1 MKKIL
6 QLTMICLMAVF
17 GLLPLAQAQTVW
29 DGTADISWY
38 DATETSFDISTP
50 EQLAGVAQLMTSQTT
65 NFSGITLNLTADIW
79 LNADNDSTYN
89 WVPIGGDAT
98 ASGEATNNSSAYAFS
113 GTFNGHGHTIYNMYC
128 EKTAYFQAGLFG
140 CVQYPCTID
149 SLILVNPVVKA
160 KGMSGTLIGY
170 TLNSGNVYV
179 SNCMAINCRVVA
191 AGGNNNG
198 GLLGGNW
205 QMQDGSNW
213 TYFTNCA
220 VTGYLS
226 GKYIGGIAG
235 NSQKVNTTNVYFA
248 GTIDPV
254 PDGSTMK
261 YGGILAHADNG
272 KYSLTNSYSDVST
285 TYSSGKSGTVLSDE
299 NMQTESFVSALGDA
313 FKMDVGINN
322 GFPVLSF
329 VPGVSPAAITVCQ
342 NESVTLTAVGYDSY
356 LWNTG
361 ATTASITVSPS
372 STTTYTMTGTA
383 NGVSVTHTATVTTI
397 QQTPVTATVAASS
410 DGQVHGIVTPETT
423 TVPCGSGDEV
433 TLMVYPDDGWRVASV
448 YVNDSLVYGEFTYG
462 STPITIISEG
472 LSTNV
477 VINLTDALTCTHVHN
492 LAVSNVNGT
501 NATVTWTAHD
511 NGELSEYHVI
521 VREVATEIEWE
532 YTTQD
537 LSYLLTGLSENT
549 SYRVGVYTFC
559 TDGYGSDTVYKN
571 FVTPCNSPVPVT
583 VGEGTSSTQG
593 NYFPTQTYYN
603 YSYTQQIIPASQL
616 NNEAQDFS
624 ALAFQYFLSTS
635 LTRNL
640 DIYLAHVPDS
650 LNLSA
655 GWILPSEDNGITF
668 TQVYS
673 GQTALNNSGAD
684 YWFEFPFNQNF
695 AYNGTD
701 NILVAVLDHTGSYS
715 NSSNKFYTHSD
726 ANTTNMSRY
735 VYRDASTYDPFNP
748 DAGGTL
754 SSNVNNIRFIYCD
767 MSSCI
772 RPNTLAVDNV
782 DAYSAEISWF
792 NPNSTQN
799 AEVEYRA
806 VGDEDWIP
814 SGMITGSSYT
824 IYGLEG
830 NTVYQVRVRAICG
843 NNEESIPTE
852 AVSFRTECEPI
863 MEIPYVQNFDGDD
876 HYGSGEDAYIYC
888 WDRYTNNASSP
899 VYYSTSSSAHSLSGM
914 LRFDDGSN
922 VVNIAIMPK
931 VDESISLSE
940 LEVSFWVKNTSASST
955 AILELGVMTD
965 KDDPTTFET
974 LDTIHPQVVNQYNL
988 IEYSMENYT
997 GSGQYIAFRASN
1009 GNGGNNLRLDDV
1021 TLDYIPVCAHPVDL
1035 VVDETTSESVTI
1047 HWSEVGSAT
1056 SWFVEYGPIGFEP
1069 GDGTVETADDTTH
1082 TVYGLTP
1089 NTEYDIYVW
1098 SDCGVGFV
1106 STPISASFRT
1116 DCGPIVNLP
1125 YSEDFETGLYNSGAQ
1140 ENYILCWSRFAS
1152 DPAHYV
1158 YIPNSTTYS
1167 HSGTHY
1173 LDFHHTTNCYNI
1185 AIAPELDQSFDVSQ
1199 LMVNFWACRT
1209 GASGT
1214 LEVGVMTDK
1223 DDETTFVT
1231 IDTIDLSAMNT
1242 YAYAEQF
1249 VSLSSYQGTG
1259 KYIAFRVSYASS
1271 CGFYIDDVVIDY
1283 EPACSP
1289 VNNLE
1294 VSDISTSSALFSW
1307 TDGPFGTV
1315 DSYTLE
1321 YAESG
1326 TEAWI
1331 PVSNVTESPYLLGGL
1346 DYASYY
1352 DVRVRPNC
1360 DNTSTG
1366 DWQMIT
1372 FRTNCLVGGDVT
1384 IGDGTATNSYLPS
1397 YGLYNYSYTQQLFL
1411 AEEMGAPKNI
1421 ESVTFDMANYA
1432 VNRTYKI
1439 YLMHTSATSASD
1451 WIDASAAEL
1460 VFDTAQQLQAG
1471 LNTFQFSTPFY
1482 YNGADNLLLIVLDM
1496 TGSWQS
1502 GNTWRTHT
1510 APFTASRYIY
1520 QDASAYSTSS
1530 TPSSG
1535 SSSSTTARNNVIF
1548 GSPCDNTTTCV
1559 APNMNITAITSNSA
1573 TVNWVA
1579 GYQESAWEMEYRPLS
1594 DTNWISMGTVTSM
1607 SEVISGLNGNTAYK
1621 VRMRSLCDGDFS
1633 YWTEANFTTACGA
1646 FTVTE
1651 DDPWTEDFEGYTS
1664 ASLVCWETPV
1674 VYTSGSSFY
1683 PYVLRN
1689 YGEAAHSGG
1698 NTVEFKGYTNMLVLP
1713 EFTNDIHELRMSFW
1727 ATKFGSGTT
1736 NAMIGVIT
1744 DISDTSTFEPLMDAG
1759 VPGDRGSSSG
1769 GNGAFMGPFDFSGV
1783 QATSGRIALLYTGSN
1798 TSSGWN
1804 MDDFIVEIIPDCSAP
1819 AANSVT
1825 VGNVTDNSAEVSFTD
1840 GDASHSA
1847 WVIYYR
1853 PAGSENAWSSQNV
1866 TSTTGNALSGL
1877 TANTTYELYVVTL
1890 CNGVPGDDQTMTVTF
1905 TTTTLPTTLPYTTDF
1920 EDATDNIQWGILN
1933 GTQTNKWYIG
1943 TPTDASS
1950 DVNTTI
1956 GGSNGLY
1963 VSNDGGASNTYQ
1975 SGESRVYAYRDVLV
1989 PDGTTELVLSFDWK
2003 AQGGLYNY
2011 EFLRVYWLD
2020 PTVVTLTP
2028 GSNPPTV
2035 NGVNYDAAAQPGNYG
2050 PNHTE
2055 HWLSQ
2060 HNTWQ
2065 HQEMIISA
2073 DQFTEMGNG
2082 DRIYRLVFHWRNTN
2096 YNSNP
2101 PAAVDNIELRAITCA
2116 TPLDLFVS
2124 NIDDDNATVSWTG
2137 GADYYGVTITSAMGT
2152 DYQTTS
2158 GNSLTLTGL
2167 TPNTSY
2173 QVAVRAFCGT
2183 DSSMLSQPI
2192 NFTTT
2197 EAAPLN
2203 EPTVTTDAAT
2213 EITQTTAKLNGTISN
2228 PDNVTINTQGF
2239 EWKATNG
2246 GTYTGVVASG
2256 NPMTYTLT
2264 GLSPNM
2270 SITYRA
2276 FIVTSNGPH
2285 YGQEV
2290 VFNTLPEDIPEPC
2303 DAPTGLTATDIQS
2316 ESIAIGWDNASVVR
2330 WNVKYTPQ
2338 GGTSTTVTAS
2348 TNSYTISNLTPET
2361 EYQIQVQAVCEENN
2375 VSEWSA
2381 PISVTTLVGINSY
2394 LENSVTLYPNPA
2406 KEYVD
2411 IRVDGDVN
2419 VTGLEVYDVY
2429 GKVVRTV
2436 VGANN
2441 DSSIRINVSDLSA
2454 GMYFVRVTTEQGVV
2468 TKRFIR
2474 N

>member
-1 MKKIL
+1 MKQFL

-17 GLLPLAQAQTVW
+17 GSLPRAQAQTVW
-29 DGTADISWY
+29 NGTADVSWY

-50 EQLAGVAQLMTSQTT
+50 EQLAGVAALMTSQTT
-65 NFSGITLNLTADIW
+65 NFSGVTLNLTADIW

-98 ASGEATNNSSAYAFS
+98 ANEEATHNSSAYAFS
-113 GTFNGHGHTIYNMYC
+113 GVFNGHGHIIYNLYC
-128 EKTAYFQAGLFG
+128 EKTDYFQAGLFG

-191 AGGNNNG
+191 TGGNNNG

-205 QMQDGSNW
+205 QMQNGSYW

-261 YGGILAHADNG
+261 YGGVLAHADNG
-272 KYSLTNSYSDVST
+272 KFSLNNSYSDVAT

-299 NMQTESFVSALGDA
+299 TMQTEGFVTTLGYA

-329 VPGVSPAAITVCQ
+329 VPGISPAAITVCQ

-361 ATTASITVSPS
+361 ETTASIVVNPS
-372 STTTYTMTGTA
+372 ATTTYTMVGTA
-383 NGVSVTHTATVTTI
+383 NGVSVTHTATVTTL

-410 DGQVHGIVTPETT
+410 DGQVHGTVTPETT

-433 TLMVYPDDGWRVASV
+433 TLTVYPDDGWRVASV

-462 STPITIISEG
+462 STPIVVTSVG

-492 LAVSNVNGT
+492 LAVSNINGT

-511 NGELSEYHVI
+511 NGELSEYHV
-521 VREVATEIEWE
+521 VMREVATEAEWE

-537 LSYLLTGLSENT
+537 LSYMLTGLSENT
-549 SYRVGVYTFC
+549 AYRVGVYTVC

-571 FVTPCNSPVPVT
+571 FVTPCNSPIPVT
-583 VGEGTSSTQG
+583 VGEGTASTQG

-701 NILVAVLDHTGSYS
+701 NILVAVLDHTGSWS

-772 RPNTLAVDNV
+772 RPNTLAVGNV

-806 VGDEDWIP
+806 AGEEDWIP
-814 SGMITGSSYT
+814 SGMVTGSTYT
-824 IYGLEG
+824 IYGLDA

-863 MEIPYVQNFDGDD
+863 MDLPYVQNFDGDD
-876 HYGSGEDAYIYC
+876 NYGSGEDAYIYC

-899 VYYSTSSSAHSLSGM
+899 VYYSTSTSAHSLSGM

-940 LEVSFWVKNTSASST
+940 LEISFWVKNTSASST

-965 KDDPTTFET
+965 KNDPSTFET

-988 IEYSMENYT
+988 IEYSMENYM
-997 GSGQYIAFRASN
+997 GYGQYVAFRVSN
-1009 GNGGNNLRLDDV
+1009 GNAGHNFRLDDV

-1035 VVDETTSESVTI
+1035 VVDETTSETVTV
-1047 HWSEVGSAT
+1047 HWSEVGTAT
-1056 SWFVEYGPIGFEP
+1056 GWFVEYGPMGFEP
-1069 GDGTVETADDTTH
+1069 GEGTLETANDTTY
-1082 TVYGLTP
+1082 TVTGLNP
-1089 NTEYDIYVW
+1089 NTEYDLYVW

-1106 STPISASFRT
+1106 STSISTSFRT
-1116 DCGPIVNLP
+1116 ECGPIVELP
-1125 YSEDFETGLYNSGAQ
+1125 YSEDFETGIYSTSQ
-1140 ENYILCWSRFAS
+1140 DNYILCWSRFAS

-1223 DDETTFVT
+1223 DDDTTFEP

-1259 KYIAFRVSYASS
+1259 KYVAFRVSYASS

-1289 VNNLE
+1289 INDLE

-1326 TEAWI
+1326 TEAWTTVNNI
-1331 PVSNVTESPYLLGGL
+1331 AASPYLLGGL
-1346 DYASYY
+1346 DYATYY

-1360 DNTSTG
+1360 DNTSMG
-1366 DWQMIT
+1366 EWQTLT

-1384 IGDGTATNSYLPS
+1384 IGEGSSTNNYLPS
-1397 YGLYNYSYTQQLFL
+1397 YSFYKYSYTQQLFL

-1421 ESVTFDMANYA
+1421 ESVTFDLANFA

-1439 YLMHTSATSASD
+1439 YLMHTSATSLSS

-1460 VFDTAQQLQAG
+1460 VFDSSQQMQAG

-1482 YNGADNLLLIVLDM
+1482 YNGADNLLMIVLDM
-1496 TGSWQS
+1496 TGSYQS
-1502 GNTWRTHT
+1502 SPYNSWRTHT
-1510 APFTASRYIY
+1510 AFSNASRYIY
-1520 QDASAYSTSS
+1520 QDGSAYSTTSV
-1530 TPSSG
+1530 PSSAG
-1535 SSSSTTARNNVIF
+1535 TGTSSRNNVIF

-1651 DDPWTEDFEGYTS
+1651 DDPWSEDFEGYTS

-1825 VGNVTDNSAEVSFTD
+1825 VDNVTDNSAEVSFTD

-1847 WVIYYR
+1847 WVVYYR

-1877 TANTTYELYVVTL
+1877 TANTSYELYVVTL
-1890 CNGVPGDDQTMTVTF
+1890 CDGVPGDDQTMTVTF

-1920 EDATDNIQWGILN
+1920 EDATDNLQWGILN

-1943 TPTDASS
+1943 VPTDANS

-1956 GGSNGLY
+1956 GGANGLY
-1963 VSNDGGASNTYQ
+1963 ISNDGGASNTYQ
-1975 SGESRVYAYRDVLV
+1975 GSESRVYAYRDVLV
-1989 PDGTTELVLSFDWK
+1989 PDGTTELLLSFDWK

-2028 GSNPPTV
+2028 GNNPPTV

-2050 PNHTE
+2050 PDHTE

-2065 HQEMIISA
+2065 HQEMVISA
-2073 DQFTEMGNG
+2073 DQFTGMGNG
-2082 DRIYRLVFHWRNTN
+2082 DRIYRLVFHWRNTS
-2096 YNSNP
+2096 YNNNP

-2124 NIDDDNATVSWTG
+2124 NIDDHNATVYWTG
-2137 GADYYGVTITSAMGT
+2137 SADSYGVTITSATGT

-2192 NFTTT
+2192 TFTTA

-2203 EPTVTTDAAT
+2203 EPTVTTDAASD
-2213 EITQTTAKLNGTISN
+2213 ITQTTAKLNGTISN

-2256 NPMTYTLT
+2256 NPMSHTLT

-2276 FIVTSNGPH
+2276 FVVTANGPH
-2285 YGQEV
+2285 YGDEV
-2290 VFNTLPEDIPEPC
+2290 TFTTLPEDTPEPC
-2303 DAPTGLTATDIQS
+2303 DAPTGLSATDIQS
-2316 ESIAIGWDNASVVR
+2316 ESITVGWDNAPVLR
-2330 WNVKYTPQ
+2330 WKIQYGPQ
-2338 GGTSTTVTAS
+2338 GGTLSSATAT
-2348 TNSYTISNLTPET
+2348 TNSYTIANLTPET
-2361 EYQIQVQAVCEENN
+2361 AYEIQVQAVCEEGNE
-2375 VSEWSA
+2375 SEWSA
-2381 PISVTTLVGINSY
+2381 PIVVTTLVGINSY
-2394 LENSVTLYPNPA
+2394 LESNVTLYPNPA
-2406 KEYVD
+2406 KEFVD
-2411 IRVDGDVN
+2411 VRIDGDVN
-2419 VTGLEVYDVY
+2419 VTGMEVYDVY
-2429 GKVVRTV
+2429 GKLIRTV

-2441 DSSIRINVSDLSA
+2441 DSPLRINVSDFSA
-2454 GMYFVRVTTEQGVV
+2454 GMYFVRVTTEQGMV
-2468 TKRFIR
+2468 TKRFVKK
-2474 N
+2474 

>member
-17 GLLPLAQAQTVW
+17 GLLPLAQAQTIW
-29 DGTADISWY
+29 DGTADITWY
-38 DATETSFDISTP
+38 DATQTSFDISTP
-50 EQLAGVAQLMTSQTT
+50 EQLAGVAQLVNAGTT
-65 NFSGITLNLTADIW
+65 TFNGKTLNLTADIW
-79 LNADNDSTYN
+79 LNADNDSTNN
-89 WVPIGGDAT
+89 WVPIGGGSPT
-98 ASGEATNNSSAYAFS
+98 SESPETGNSFR
-113 GTFNGHGHTIYNMYC
+113 GNFNGHGHTIYNLYC
-128 EKTAYFQAGLFG
+128 DKGNTFHAGLF
-140 CVQYPCTID
+140 CRIQNPCTID
-149 SLILVNPVVKA
+149 SLVMVNPVLKSR
-160 KGMSGTLIGY
+160 GMMGCIAGFTRSGGHIYIRHCLVINARLEAPANGSPSNNNSACILGAAYDNTSGSNSYIQNCGATGTLTGY
-170 TLNSGNVYV
+170 YVAGICASGDH
-179 SNCMAINCRVVA
+179 SN
-191 AGGNNNG
+191 
-198 GLLGGNW
+198 L
-205 QMQDGSNW
+205 
-213 TYFTNCA
+213 TNC
-220 VTGYLS
+220 
-226 GKYIGGIAG
+226 
-235 NSQKVNTTNVYFA
+235 YFA
-248 GTIDPV
+248 GTLNDYA
-254 PDGSTMK
+254 SNH
-261 YGGILAHADNG
+261 GGMTAWG
-272 KYSLTNSYSDVST
+272 GVLTNCYSYTNVPAAAGKDGVSKTSAEMQSDSMII
-285 TYSSGKSGTVLSDE
+285 L
-299 NMQTESFVSALGDA
+299 LGDA
-313 FKMDVGINN
+313 FTIDPGVNN
-322 GFPVLSF
+322 GYPVLSYMF
-329 VPGVSPAAITVCQ
+329 GVQASNDILCAG
-342 NESVTLTAVGYDSY
+342 ESVTLTSYGYDSY
-356 LWNTG
+356 VWSNGQTS
-361 ATTASITVSPS
+361 ATFTDYPTT
-372 STTTYTMTGTA
+372 TTTYSVTGTLGA
-383 NGVSVTHTATVTTI
+383 STQSYEVTVTVYPQAVINT
-397 QQTPVTATVAASS
+397 TVAASS
-410 DGQVHGIVTPETT
+410 DGQIHGTVTPETT

-462 STPITIISEG
+462 STPITITPDGTITE
-472 LSTNV
+472 V
-477 VINLTDALTCTHVHN
+477 VVNLTNALTCTHVHN
-492 LAVSNVNGT
+492 LAVSNINGT

-511 NGELSEYHVI
+511 NGELSEYHV
-521 VREVATEIEWE
+521 VKREVATEAEWE

-537 LSYLLTGLSENT
+537 LSYMLTGLSENT
-549 SYRVGVYTFC
+549 AYRVGVYTVC

-571 FVTPCNSPVPVT
+571 FVTPCNSPIPVT
-583 VGEGTSSTQG
+583 VGEGTASTQG

-624 ALAFQYFLSTS
+624 AIAFQYFLSTS

-701 NILVAVLDHTGSYS
+701 NILVAVLDHTGSWS

-748 DAGGTL
+748 DAGGTA

-792 NPNSTQN
+792 NPNTTQN
-799 AEVEYRA
+799 AEVEYRE
-806 VGDEDWIP
+806 VGEEDWIP

-830 NTVYQVRVRAICG
+830 NTVYQVRVRALCG

-899 VYYSTSSSAHSLSGM
+899 VYYSTSTSAHSLSGM
-914 LRFDDGSN
+914 LRFDDGSG

-940 LEVSFWVKNTSASST
+940 LEISFWVKNTSASST

-997 GSGQYIAFRASN
+997 GYGQYIAFRVSN
-1009 GNGGNNLRLDDV
+1009 GNAGHNFRLDDV

-1035 VVDETTSESVTI
+1035 VVDETTSETVTI

-1056 SWFVEYGPIGFEP
+1056 SWFVEYGPMGFEP
-1069 GDGTVETADDTTH
+1069 GEGTLETANDTTY
-1082 TVYGLTP
+1082 TVTGLNP
-1089 NTEYDIYVW
+1089 NTEYDLYVW

-1106 STPISASFRT
+1106 STSINTSFRT
-1116 DCGPIVNLP
+1116 ECGPIVNLP

-1289 VNNLE
+1289 INNLE

-1326 TEAWI
+1326 TEAWTTVNNI
-1331 PVSNVTESPYLLGGL
+1331 AASPYLLGGL
-1346 DYASYY
+1346 DYATYY

-1360 DNTSTG
+1360 DNTSMG
-1366 DWQMIT
+1366 EWQTLT

-1384 IGDGTATNSYLPS
+1384 IGEGTSTNNYLPS
-1397 YGLYNYSYTQQLFL
+1397 YSFYKYSYTQQLFL

-1421 ESVTFDMANYA
+1421 ESVTFDLANFA

-1439 YLMHTSATSASD
+1439 YLMHTSATSLSS

-1460 VFDTAQQLQAG
+1460 VFDSSQQMQAG

-1482 YNGADNLLLIVLDM
+1482 YNGADNLLMIVLDM
-1496 TGSWQS
+1496 TGSYQS
-1502 GNTWRTHT
+1502 SPYNSWRTHT
-1510 APFTASRYIY
+1510 AFSNASRYIY
-1520 QDASAYSTSS
+1520 QDGSAYSTTSV
-1530 TPSSG
+1530 PSSAG
-1535 SSSSTTARNNVIF
+1535 TGTSSRNNVIF

-1646 FTVTE
+1646 YTVTE
-1651 DDPWTEDFEGYTS
+1651 DNPWTEDFEGYTS

-1689 YGEAAHSGG
+1689 YGDAAHSGG

-1736 NAMIGVIT
+1736 SAMVGVIT

-1769 GNGAFMGPFDFSGV
+1769 GNGAFMCPFDFSGV

-1825 VGNVTDNSAEVSFTD
+1825 VDNVTDNSAEVSFTD

-1847 WVIYYR
+1847 WVVYYR

-1877 TANTTYELYVVTL
+1877 TANTTYELYVVTS
-1890 CNGVPGDDQTMTVTF
+1890 CDGVPGEDQTMTVTF

-1920 EDATDNIQWGILN
+1920 EDAIDNLQWGILN

-1956 GGSNGLY
+1956 GGANGLY
-1963 VSNDGGASNTYQ
+1963 ISNDGGASNTYQ
-1975 SGESRVYAYRDVLV
+1975 GSESRVYAYRDVLV
-1989 PDGTTELVLSFDWK
+1989 PDGTTELLLSFDWK

-2028 GSNPPTV
+2028 GNNPPTV

-2050 PNHTE
+2050 PDHTE

-2065 HQEMIISA
+2065 HQEMVISA
-2073 DQFTEMGNG
+2073 DQFTGMGNG
-2082 DRIYRLVFHWRNTN
+2082 DRIYRLVFHWRNTS
-2096 YNSNP
+2096 YNNNP

-2124 NIDDDNATVSWTG
+2124 NIDDHNATVYWTG
-2137 GADYYGVTITSAMGT
+2137 SADSYGVTITSATGT

-2256 NPMTYTLT
+2256 NPMSHTLT

-2276 FIVTSNGPH
+2276 FVVTANGPH
-2285 YGQEV
+2285 YGDEV
-2290 VFNTLPEDIPEPC
+2290 TFTTLPEDTPEPC
-2303 DAPTGLTATDIQS
+2303 DAPTGLSATDIQS
-2316 ESIAIGWDNASVVR
+2316 ESITVGWDNAPVLR
-2330 WNVKYTPQ
+2330 WKIQYGPQ
-2338 GGTSTTVTAS
+2338 GGTLSSATAT

-2361 EYQIQVQAVCEENN
+2361 TYEIQVQAVCEEGNE
-2375 VSEWSA
+2375 SEWSA
-2381 PISVTTLVGINSY
+2381 PIVVTTLVGINSY
-2394 LENSVTLYPNPA
+2394 LESNVTLYPNPA
-2406 KEYVD
+2406 MEFVD
-2411 IRVDGDVN
+2411 VRIDGDVN
-2419 VTGLEVYDVY
+2419 VTGMEVYDVY
-2429 GKVVRTV
+2429 GKLIRTV

-2441 DSSIRINVSDLSA
+2441 DSPLRINVSDFSA
-2454 GMYFVRVTTEQGVV
+2454 GLYFVRVTTEQGMV
-2468 TKRFIR
+2468 TKRFVKK
-2474 N
+2474 

>member
-1 MKKIL
+1 MKQFL

-17 GLLPLAQAQTVW
+17 GSLPRAQAQTIW
-29 DGTADISWY
+29 DGTADITWY
-38 DATETSFDISTP
+38 DATQTSFDISTP
-50 EQLAGVAQLMTSQTT
+50 EQLAGVAQLVNAGTT
-65 NFSGITLNLTADIW
+65 TFNGKTLNLTADIW
-79 LNADNDSTYN
+79 LNADNDSTNN
-89 WVPIGGDAT
+89 WVPIGGGSPT
-98 ASGEATNNSSAYAFS
+98 SESPETGNSFR
-113 GTFNGHGHTIYNMYC
+113 GNFNGHGHTIYNLYC
-128 EKTAYFQAGLFG
+128 DKGNTFHAGLF
-140 CVQYPCTID
+140 CRIQNPCTID
-149 SLILVNPVVKA
+149 SLVMVNPVLKSR
-160 KGMSGTLIGY
+160 GMMGCIAGFTRSGGHIYIRHCLVINARLEAPANGSPSNNNSACILGAAYDNTSGSNSYIQNCGATGTLTGY
-170 TLNSGNVYV
+170 YVAGICASGDH
-179 SNCMAINCRVVA
+179 SN
-191 AGGNNNG
+191 
-198 GLLGGNW
+198 L
-205 QMQDGSNW
+205 
-213 TYFTNCA
+213 TNC
-220 VTGYLS
+220 
-226 GKYIGGIAG
+226 
-235 NSQKVNTTNVYFA
+235 YFA
-248 GTIDPV
+248 GTLNDYA
-254 PDGSTMK
+254 SNH
-261 YGGILAHADNG
+261 GGMTAWG
-272 KYSLTNSYSDVST
+272 GVLTNCYSYTNVPAAAGKDGVSKTSAEMQSDSMII
-285 TYSSGKSGTVLSDE
+285 L
-299 NMQTESFVSALGDA
+299 LGDA
-313 FKMDVGINN
+313 FTIDPGVNN
-322 GFPVLSF
+322 GYPVLSYMF
-329 VPGVSPAAITVCQ
+329 GVQASNDILCAG
-342 NESVTLTAVGYDSY
+342 ESVTLTSYGYDSY
-356 LWNTG
+356 VWSNGQTS
-361 ATTASITVSPS
+361 ATFTDYPTT
-372 STTTYTMTGTA
+372 TTTYSVTGTLGA
-383 NGVSVTHTATVTTI
+383 STQSYEVTVTVYPQAVINT
-397 QQTPVTATVAASS
+397 TVAASS
-410 DGQVHGIVTPETT
+410 DGQIHGTVTPETT

-462 STPITIISEG
+462 STPITITPDGTITE
-472 LSTNV
+472 V
-477 VINLTDALTCTHVHN
+477 VVNLTNALTCTHVHN
-492 LAVSNVNGT
+492 LAVSNINGT

-511 NGELSEYHVI
+511 NGELSEYHV
-521 VREVATEIEWE
+521 VKREVATESEWE

-537 LSYLLTGLSENT
+537 LSYMLTGLSENT
-549 SYRVGVYTFC
+549 AYRVGVYTVC

-571 FVTPCNSPVPVT
+571 FVTPCNSPIPVT
-583 VGEGTSSTQG
+583 VGEGTASTQG

-624 ALAFQYFLSTS
+624 AIAFQYFLSTS

-655 GWILPSEDNGITF
+655 GWILPSDENGITF

-673 GQTALNNSGAD
+673 GQTALNNSGTD
-684 YWFEFPFNQNF
+684 YWFELPFNQNF
-695 AYNGTD
+695 SYNGTD
-701 NILVAVLDHTGSYS
+701 NILVAVLDHTGSFS

-748 DAGGTL
+748 DVSGTA

-772 RPNTLAVDNV
+772 RPNTLAVGNV

-806 VGDEDWIP
+806 AGEEDWIP
-814 SGMITGSSYT
+814 SGMVTGSTYT
-824 IYGLEG
+824 IYGLDA

-899 VYYSTSSSAHSLSGM
+899 VYYSTSPSAHSLSGM

-940 LEVSFWVKNTSASST
+940 LEISFWVKNTSASST

-997 GSGQYIAFRASN
+997 GYGQYIAFRVSN
-1009 GNGGNNLRLDDV
+1009 GNAGHNFRLDDV

-1035 VVDETTSESVTI
+1035 VVDETTSETVTI

-1056 SWFVEYGPIGFEP
+1056 SWFVEYGPMGFEP
-1069 GDGTVETADDTTH
+1069 GEGTLETANDTTY
-1082 TVYGLTP
+1082 TVTGLNP
-1089 NTEYDIYVW
+1089 NTEYDLYVW

-1106 STPISASFRT
+1106 STSINTSFRT
-1116 DCGPIVNLP
+1116 ECGPIVNLP

-1289 VNNLE
+1289 INNLE

-1346 DYASYY
+1346 DYATYY

-1360 DNTSTG
+1360 DNASAG
-1366 DWQMIT
+1366 DWQMVT

-1384 IGDGTATNSYLPS
+1384 IGEGTATNNYLPS

-1411 AEEMGAPKNI
+1411 SEEMGAPRNI
-1421 ESVTFDMANYA
+1421 ESVTFDMANYS

-1439 YLMHTSATSASD
+1439 YMMHTSATSASD
-1451 WIDASAAEL
+1451 WIDASTAEL
-1460 VFDTAQQLQAG
+1460 VFDTAQQLHAG
-1471 LNTFQFSTPFY
+1471 LNTFEFSTPFY
-1482 YNGADNLLLIVLDM
+1482 YNGTDNLLLIVLDM

-1535 SSSSTTARNNVIF
+1535 TSGTTTSRNNVIF

-1579 GYQESAWEMEYRPLS
+1579 GYQESAWEMAYRPLS

-1607 SEVISGLNGNTAYK
+1607 SEVITGLNGNTAYK
-1621 VRMRSLCDGDFS
+1621 VRMRSICDGDFS
-1633 YWTEANFTTACGA
+1633 YWTETTFTTACGA
-1646 FTVTE
+1646 YTVTE
-1651 DDPWTEDFEGYTS
+1651 DNPWTEDFEGYTS

-1736 NAMIGVIT
+1736 SAMVGVIT

-1825 VGNVTDNSAEVSFTD
+1825 VDNVTDNSAEVSFTD

-1847 WVIYYR
+1847 WVVYYR

-1877 TANTTYELYVVTL
+1877 TANTTYELYVVTS
-1890 CNGVPGDDQTMTVTF
+1890 CDGVPGEDQTMTVTF

-1920 EDATDNIQWGILN
+1920 EDATDNLQWGILN

-1956 GGSNGLY
+1956 GGTNGLY
-1963 VSNDGGASNTYQ
+1963 ISNDGGASNTYQ
-1975 SGESRVYAYRDVLV
+1975 GSESRVYAYRDVLV
-1989 PDGTTELVLSFDWK
+1989 PDGTTELLLSFDWK

-2028 GSNPPTV
+2028 GNNPPTV

-2050 PNHTE
+2050 PDHTE

-2065 HQEMIISA
+2065 HQEMVISA
-2073 DQFTEMGNG
+2073 DQFTGMGNG
-2082 DRIYRLVFHWRNTN
+2082 DRIYRLVFHWRNTS
-2096 YNSNP
+2096 YNNNP

-2124 NIDDDNATVSWTG
+2124 NIDDHNATVYWTG
-2137 GADYYGVTITSAMGT
+2137 SADSYGVTITSATGT

-2256 NPMTYTLT
+2256 NPMSHTLT

-2276 FIVTSNGPH
+2276 FVVTANGPH
-2285 YGQEV
+2285 YGDEV
-2290 VFNTLPEDIPEPC
+2290 TFTTLPEDTPEPC
-2303 DAPTGLTATDIQS
+2303 DAPTGLSATDIQS
-2316 ESIAIGWDNASVVR
+2316 ESITVGWDNAPVLR
-2330 WNVKYTPQ
+2330 WKIQYGPQ
-2338 GGTSTTVTAS
+2338 GGTLSSATAT
-2348 TNSYTISNLTPET
+2348 TNSYTIANLTPET
-2361 EYQIQVQAVCEENN
+2361 AYEIQVQAVCEEGNE
-2375 VSEWSA
+2375 SEWSA
-2381 PISVTTLVGINSY
+2381 PIVVTTLVGINSY
-2394 LENSVTLYPNPA
+2394 LESNVTLYPNPA
-2406 KEYVD
+2406 KEFVD
-2411 IRVDGDVN
+2411 VRIDGDVN
-2419 VTGLEVYDVY
+2419 VTGMEVYDVY
-2429 GKVVRTV
+2429 GKLIRTV

-2441 DSSIRINVSDLSA
+2441 DSPLRINVSDFSA
-2454 GMYFVRVTTEQGVV
+2454 GMYFVRVTTEQGMV
-2468 TKRFIR
+2468 TKRFVKK
-2474 N
+2474 